1 VGKMYG
7 IVLEGGGARG
17 AYQIGAYKA
26 LAEEGIEVRGV
37 AGTSVGALN
46 GAIIA
51 QGNFEKAYELWHDI
65 SYSKVI
71 KANDD
76 EIERLKKGR
85 WRREDIFLVTQL
97 LKGIIE
103 EGGLDITPLKN
114 LLKEVIDENKIRNSG
129 KDFAIVTV
137 SLSDFKPMEL
147 YIEDIPYGKL
157 VDYLMASAYLPV
169 FKREKID
176 GKSYLDGG
184 VYNNLPADL
193 LIKKGYKDL
202 IIIRTGSFG
211 IVKKIDFKGLNT
223 LVISPKEDLGGI
235 LDFDKNVVRYNLKL
249 GYFDG
254 LKALKG
260 LKGDKYYIEP
270 KGEKE
275 YFIRYLMNLEERRIE
290 NLKDIFRVN
299 KEIPAKRALFEVIIP
314 KLCSLLDLKVDADYD
329 EIFLTLLENLA
340 EIYEIERFRVYTYEK
355 LISAVRE
362 KINCD
367 KEAVEEDKEEIEEI
381 IESVIKKIDV
391 LSIFTK
397 NEVIKEVGKV
407 IFS

>member
-1 VGKMYG
+1 MYG

-103 EGGLDITPLKN
+103 GGGLDITPLKN

>member
-1 VGKMYG
+1 MYG

-193 LIKKGYKDL
+193 IIKKGYKDL

-254 LKALKG
+254 LKALK
-260 LKGDKYYIEP
+260 D
-270 KGEKE
+270 
-275 YFIRYLMNLEERRIE
+275 
-290 NLKDIFRVN
+290 
-299 KEIPAKRALFEVIIP
+299 
-314 KLCSLLDLKVDADYD
+314 
-329 EIFLTLLENLA
+329 
-340 EIYEIERFRVYTYEK
+340 
-355 LISAVRE
+355 
-362 KINCD
+362 
-367 KEAVEEDKEEIEEI
+367 
-381 IESVIKKIDV
+381 
-391 LSIFTK
+391 
-397 NEVIKEVGKV
+397 
-407 IFS
+407 

>member
-1 VGKMYG
+1 MYG

-46 GAIIA
+46 GAIIV

-71 KANDD
+71 KANDK
-76 EIERLKKGR
+76 EIERFKKGK

-97 LKGIIE
+97 LKEIIE
-103 EGGLDITPLKN
+103 EGGLNITPLKN

>member
-1 VGKMYG
+1 MYG

-46 GAIIA
+46 GAIIV

-71 KANDD
+71 KANDE
-76 EIERLKKGR
+76 EIERFKKGK

-97 LKGIIE
+97 LKEIIE
-103 EGGLDITPLKN
+103 EGGLNITPLKN

-176 GKSYLDGG
+176 GKTYLDGG

-211 IVKKIDFKGLNT
+211 IVKKIDFRGLNT

-235 LDFDKNVVRYNLKL
+235 LDFDKNVVRDNLKL

-270 KGEKE
+270 KGDKE

-340 EIYEIERFRVYTYEK
+340 EIYEIERFRAYTYEK

-367 KEAVEEDKEEIEEI
+367 KEAVEEDKEEIKEI
-381 IESVIKKIDV
+381 IERVIKKIDV

-397 NEVIKEVGKV
+397 NEVMKEVGKV
-407 IFS
+407 IFG

>member
-1 VGKMYG
+1 MYG

-26 LAEEGIEVRGV
+26 LVEEGIDVRGV

-103 EGGLDITPLKN
+103 EGGLDISPLKN

-260 LKGDKYYIEP
+260 LKGNKYYIEP

-290 NLKDIFRVN
+290 NLKVIFRVN

-340 EIYEIERFRVYTYEK
+340 EIYEVERFRVYTYEK
-355 LISAVRE
+355 LTSAVRE

-367 KEAVEEDKEEIEEI
+367 KEVVDEDKEEIEEI
-381 IESVIKKIDV
+381 IERVIKKIDM

>member
-1 VGKMYG
+1 MYG

-97 LKGIIE
+97 LKEIIE
-103 EGGLDITPLKN
+103 EGGLNITPLKN

-176 GKSYLDGG
+176 GKTYLDGG

-211 IVKKIDFKGLNT
+211 IVKKIDFRGLNT

-235 LDFDKNVVRYNLKL
+235 LDFDKNVVRDNLKL

-270 KGEKE
+270 KGDKE

>member
-1 VGKMYG
+1 MYG

-26 LAEEGIEVRGV
+26 LAEEGIDVRGV

-103 EGGLDITPLKN
+103 EGGLDISPLKN

-260 LKGDKYYIEP
+260 LKGNKYYIEP

-290 NLKDIFRVN
+290 NLKVIFRVN

-340 EIYEIERFRVYTYEK
+340 EIYEVERFRVYTYEK
-355 LISAVRE
+355 LTSAVRE

-367 KEAVEEDKEEIEEI
+367 KEVVEEDKEEIEEI
-381 IESVIKKIDV
+381 IERVIKKIDM

>member
-1 VGKMYG
+1 MYG

>member
-1 VGKMYG
+1 MYG

-26 LAEEGIEVRGV
+26 LAEEGIDVRGV

-71 KANDD
+71 KANDE

-103 EGGLDITPLKN
+103 EGGLDISPLKN

-260 LKGDKYYIEP
+260 LKGNKYYIEP

-290 NLKDIFRVN
+290 NLKVIFRVN

-340 EIYEIERFRVYTYEK
+340 EIYEVERFRVYTYEK
-355 LISAVRE
+355 LTSAVRE

-367 KEAVEEDKEEIEEI
+367 KEVVEEDKEEIEEI
-381 IESVIKKIDV
+381 IERVIKKIDM